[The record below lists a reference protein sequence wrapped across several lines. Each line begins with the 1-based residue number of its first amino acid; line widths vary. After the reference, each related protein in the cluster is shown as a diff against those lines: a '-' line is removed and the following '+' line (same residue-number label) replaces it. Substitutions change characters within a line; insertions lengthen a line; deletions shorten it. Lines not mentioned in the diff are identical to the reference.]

1 MKKALFTFLTISV
14 FGCVSTQYEKSIAV
28 TKDASGKITSV
39 TETERVVQPNQTGW
53 PVKFEHL
60 KAVQPN

>member
-1 MKKALFTFLTISV
+1 MKIAVFTLLTLFV
-14 FGCVSTQYEKSIAV
+14 FGCVSTQYEKSISV

-39 TETERVVQPNQTGW
+39 TETERVIQPNQSGW

-60 KAVQPN
+60 KGVQPN